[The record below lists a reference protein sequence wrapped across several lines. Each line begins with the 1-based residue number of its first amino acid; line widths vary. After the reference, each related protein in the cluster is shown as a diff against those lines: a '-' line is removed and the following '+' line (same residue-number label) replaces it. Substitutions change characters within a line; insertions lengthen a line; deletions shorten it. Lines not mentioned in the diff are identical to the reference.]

1 MPKRGRSSTSAFLTT
16 TVISAALIIAAPT
29 HTHAYITS
37 GLPAHTHRAFLRKL
51 TDDICNQSIGSLSPE
66 EMSTCPMLMS
76 AWATAP
82 EKLNLSSDNG
92 RERALAVEGLL
103 KRMIDE
109 RKAGNTEVVAV
120 TEDYNAVMKAWSM
133 SGEGSK
139 AAVRAEQVR
148 FLIDYSSLFYSCP
161 KSHANQSHRL
171 F

>member
-1 MPKRGRSSTSAFLTT
+1 MPKRSRSSSFVTATI
-16 TVISAALIIAAPT
+16 VSAALIFTAPT
-29 HTHAYITS
+29 RINAYITS

-109 RKAGNTEVVAV
+109 RRAGNTEAIAV

-139 AAVRAEQVR
+139 AALRAEQV
-148 FLIDYSSLFYSCP
+148 SCFE
-161 KSHANQSHRL
+161 SAMQTRL
-171 F
+171 FDFI

>member
-1 MPKRGRSSTSAFLTT
+1 
-16 TVISAALIIAAPT
+16 
-29 HTHAYITS
+29 
-37 GLPAHTHRAFLRKL
+37 
-51 TDDICNQSIGSLSPE
+51 
-66 EMSTCPMLMS
+66 MLMS

-148 FLIDYSSLFYSCP
+148 FLIDYSSLFYTCP
-161 KSHANQSHRL
+161 KSHANQSRRL

>member
-1 MPKRGRSSTSAFLTT
+1 MPKRSRALSFLTT
-16 TVISAALIIAAPT
+16 TFFVSTAFVTTAPICIN
-29 HTHAYITS
+29 AYVTS

-66 EMSTCPMLMS
+66 EMSTCPLLMS
-76 AWATAP
+76 AWASAS
-82 EKLNLSSDNG
+82 EKLNLSFDNG

-109 RKAGNTEVVAV
+109 RRAGNTEVIAV

-139 AAVRAEQVR
+139 AAMRVEQV
-148 FLIDYSSLFYSCP
+148 S
-161 KSHANQSHRL
+161 QSRG
-171 F
+171 

>member
-1 MPKRGRSSTSAFLTT
+1 
-16 TVISAALIIAAPT
+16 
-29 HTHAYITS
+29 
-37 GLPAHTHRAFLRKL
+37 
-51 TDDICNQSIGSLSPE
+51 
-66 EMSTCPMLMS
+66 MLMS
-76 AWATAP
+76 AWASAP

-109 RKAGNTEVVAV
+109 RRAGNTKVVAV

-148 FLIDYSSLFYSCP
+148 YFYLAMVSVYFLFHISRANNPTTLLLD
-161 KSHANQSHRL
+161 SHSNAGFICSWG
-171 F
+171 

>member
-1 MPKRGRSSTSAFLTT
+1 MPKRRSSFLTT
-16 TVISAALIIAAPT
+16 TFVSAALIITAPT
-29 HTHAYITS
+29 CINAYITS

-51 TDDICNQSIGSLSPE
+51 TDDVCSQSIGSLSPE
-66 EMSTCPMLMS
+66 EIPVLMS

-109 RKAGNTEVVAV
+109 RRAGNADAIAV
-120 TEDYNAVMKAWSM
+120 TDDYNAVMKAWSM

-139 AAVRAEQVR
+139 AAVRVEQV
-148 FLIDYSSLFYSCP
+148 
-161 KSHANQSHRL
+161 SHNANRKLAMSVPPP
-171 F
+171 FCVPC

>member
-1 MPKRGRSSTSAFLTT
+1 
-16 TVISAALIIAAPT
+16 
-29 HTHAYITS
+29 
-37 GLPAHTHRAFLRKL
+37 
-51 TDDICNQSIGSLSPE
+51 
-66 EMSTCPMLMS
+66 MLMS

-109 RKAGNTEVVAV
+109 RRAGNTEAIAV

-139 AAVRAEQVR
+139 AALRAEQV
-148 FLIDYSSLFYSCP
+148 SCFE
-161 KSHANQSHRL
+161 SAMQTRL
-171 F
+171 FDFI